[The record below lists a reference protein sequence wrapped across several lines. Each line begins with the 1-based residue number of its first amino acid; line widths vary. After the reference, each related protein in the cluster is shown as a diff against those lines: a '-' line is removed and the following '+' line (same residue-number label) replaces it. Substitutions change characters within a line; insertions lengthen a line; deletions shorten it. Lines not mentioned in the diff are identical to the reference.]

1 MWQIVWIVLAAATA
15 SLTLADEPLDKE
27 LAALQGQWV
36 WVRHEVGGKRMAPDA
51 NERPLIK
58 IEGTKWSFKN
68 KNDREFQEAGTFQLD
83 VSTMPRCVDLISTQE
98 KTKGQKNEAIYKLE
112 EDQLTVVVNLNAD
125 DKNRPMGFETKDQ
138 PGMILVEFEKKK

>member
-1 MWQIVWIVLAAATA
+1 MWQIVWIVLAVATA

-83 VSTMPRCVDLISTQE
+83 VSTMPDASISSAH
-98 KTKGQKNEAIYKLE
+98 KRKRKGRRTRRSTSSKRTSLPSSSI
-112 EDQLTVVVNLNAD
+112 
-125 DKNRPMGFETKDQ
+125 
-138 PGMILVEFEKKK
+138 